1 VSAADGWRTVIL
13 DVLHHYK
20 GAFTWRELWED
31 TSGSEIQ
38 RIHDRA
44 VEQAK
49 AEQST
54 LAFQALMLARNPM
67 IGGHKD
73 LEIDDLYTGLARHDL
88 SVAPYSPAVMR
99 GIQLAIDLHAS
110 TGRLVLSQA
119 HVDLLDG
126 QKLARY
132 FKQQSGR
139 PGARERLANLRKRTG
154 KGRARA

>member
-1 VSAADGWRTVIL
+1 
-13 DVLHHYK
+13 
-20 GAFTWRELWED
+20 
-31 TSGSEIQ
+31 
-38 RIHDRA
+38 
-44 VEQAK
+44 
-49 AEQST
+49 
-54 LAFQALMLARNPM
+54 M
-67 IGGHKD
+67 IGGMKD

-88 SVAPYSPAVMR
+88 SVAPYPPAVMR

-132 FKQQSGR
+132 FKQQSGK
-139 PGARERLANLRKRTG
+139 PGSRARLANLKKRVG